1 LTAGSTITAGAEAC
15 LSPAMLAK
23 TARELLGERP
33 LPRILQSR
41 PVVFV
46 LGPHEAGKSTVAGR
60 LLRGTAFKR
69 CDAECLRQAL
79 NKAARTRRWCE
90 ETVEVQG
97 LWLDA
102 VDCLHGRYG
111 AIELLGRLLVERAAA
126 GRRTVLCQG
135 PADTSVTLLYPKL
148 APELGATV
156 LLRFPVG
163 RGRRRYVA
171 ERCRARGLDPS
182 QAAPAVALDPW
193 SYARV
198 DAYIE
203 GLLA

>member
-1 LTAGSTITAGAEAC
+1 MA
-15 LSPAMLAK
+15 PALLAK

-33 LPRILQSR
+33 LPKILQSR

-46 LGPHEAGKSTVAGR
+46 IGPPEAGKSTLAER
-60 LLRGTAFKR
+60 LLRGLDIKR

-79 NKAARTRRWCE
+79 NKAARNRRWCE
-90 ETVEVQG
+90 ETRESPG

-111 AIELLGRLLVERAAA
+111 AIDLLGRLLADRAAD

-171 ERCRARGLDPS
+171 ERCRARGIDPS
-182 QAAPAVALDPW
+182 RAAPAVTLDPW

-198 DAYIE
+198 DAFIE
-203 GLLA
+203 GLANP

>member
-1 LTAGSTITAGAEAC
+1 
-15 LSPAMLAK
+15 MLAK

-46 LGPHEAGKSTVAGR
+46 LGPPEAGKSTVAER
-60 LLRGTAFKR
+60 LLRGLVVRR
-69 CDAECLRQAL
+69 CDAECLRQSL
-79 NKAARTRRWCE
+79 NKAARNRRWCE
-90 ETVEVQG
+90 ETREAPG

-111 AIELLGRLLVERAAA
+111 AIDLLGRLLAERAAE

-135 PADTSVTLLYPKL
+135 PVDTSVTLLHAKL

-171 ERCRARGLDPS
+171 ERCRARGIDPS
-182 QAAPAVALDPW
+182 RAGPAVALEPW

-198 DAYIE
+198 DAYLE
-203 GLLA
+203 GLLT